1 MRKRPDLKNIELGT
15 LKLGAGEPLALL
27 AGPCV
32 IESADGV
39 LRAAEAIK
47 KVTDKVNIAWVFK
60 ASFDKANRSSVTSF
74 RGPGLD
80 EGLRLLE
87 KIKTE
92 LNVPIVTDIHTPDQ
106 AAPVAEVA
114 DIIQIPAFLC
124 RQTDLLVAAG
134 ATQRI
139 VNVKKGQFVA
149 PEDMAQVIGKI
160 RSTGNDQIMLTERG
174 TFFGYRNLVVDMR
187 SLPAMRELG
196 VPVIFDATHSVQR
209 PSAGAGVSA
218 GDRHF
223 VPPLVKAAVAAG
235 VDGVFM
241 EVHLNPDEALCDGPN
256 MWPISQLAPLLETLK
271 AIHEINR
278 TATGGQV

>member
-1 MRKRPDLKNIELGT
+1 MNTVQIKNITIGQ
-15 LKLGAGEPLALL
+15 GHPLALI

-39 LRAAEAIK
+39 MKAAEAIQS
-47 KVTDKVNIAWVFK
+47 VTTQCGIPWIFK

-92 LNVPIVTDIHTPDQ
+92 LDVPVLTDIHLPEQ

-114 DIIQIPAFLC
+114 DLLQIPAFLC

-134 ATQRI
+134 QTQKI

-160 RSTGNDQIMLTERG
+160 RSTGNERIMLTERG

-187 SLPAMRELG
+187 ALPGMRALG

-223 VPPLVKAAVAAG
+223 VPPLVRAAVAAG

-256 MWPISQLAPLLETLK
+256 MWPIARLEPLLNTLK

-278 TATGGQV
+278 NAEDLNR